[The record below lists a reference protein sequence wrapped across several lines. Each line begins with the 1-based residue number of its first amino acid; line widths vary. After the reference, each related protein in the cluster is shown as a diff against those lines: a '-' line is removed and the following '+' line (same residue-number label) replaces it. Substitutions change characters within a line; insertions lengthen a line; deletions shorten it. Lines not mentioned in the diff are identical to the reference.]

1 MSKNKQPNLGDY
13 IVHKEPY
20 FNRVNEGTV
29 VQLLSMQFVYETP
42 NGEKRFCMF
51 RENWEIKNE

>member
-1 MSKNKQPNLGDY
+1 MSKKAPKLGDY
-13 IVHKEPY
+13 IIHKEPY

-42 NGEKRFCMF
+42 KGERRFCMF
-51 RENWEIKNE
+51 REDWSYKNE